1 MGLFSDPSLFPLATL
16 IIIAACGAAVLL
28 GYAQYRLFYGI
39 EDMSIPEPTDEQA
52 AYMRDVR
59 FRNVRDVAATLGR
72 RYDVEVDRS
81 ERSGR

>member
-39 EDMSIPEPTDEQA
+39 EDTSIREPTDEQA
-52 AYMRDVR
+52 AYMREVR
-59 FRNVRDVAATLGR
+59 FRNVTDVAATLGR
-72 RYDVEVDRS
+72 RYDTEADRS
-81 ERSGR
+81 VRPVR